1 MSTPDKVQLV
11 AEGTKWLADWLG
23 KQDPDFKDCSIILI
37 TVTQDQP
44 NKAAIFDMMTN
55 EQPGMVLHMLSVA
68 MNKVMTGGQN
78 YGTVNFPKVT
88 QPS

>member
-11 AEGTKWLADWLG
+11 AEGTKWLADWLE

-44 NKAAIFDMMTN
+44 NKTAIFEMMTN
-55 EQPGMVLHMLSVA
+55 EQPGRVLHMLSFAANEVI
-68 MNKVMTGGQN
+68 NRGQN
-78 YGTVNFPKVT
+78 SGTVNFPKVT